1 MLTKKYIPIK
11 LHKYNHFCH
20 PFLYVYITTFSLFCK
35 LYTFTNVLNILYFSK
50 VFGKIPESNIKNYS
64 YYFIHYEEKQTKK
77 EILPYPIC
85 SVVAVF
91 KMLVRILN
99 TLRSRIR
106 DMVVFLFFCVLA
118 PEGMDAIVFGKRRGR
133 NQKTTACS
141 EDDLIRILNTLRSRI
156 WDMVVFLFSVFWLQ
170 KE

>member
-1 MLTKKYIPIK
+1 MLIKKYIPIK

-91 KMLVRILN
+91 KML
-99 TLRSRIR
+99 
-106 DMVVFLFFCVLA
+106 
-118 PEGMDAIVFGKRRGR
+118 
-133 NQKTTACS
+133 
-141 EDDLIRILNTLRSRI
+141 IRILNMLRSRI

>member
-91 KMLVRILN
+91 KML
-99 TLRSRIR
+99 
-106 DMVVFLFFCVLA
+106 
-118 PEGMDAIVFGKRRGR
+118 
-133 NQKTTACS
+133 
-141 EDDLIRILNTLRSRI
+141 IRILNMLRSRI
-156 WDMVVFLFSVFWLQ
+156 WDRGVVLFSDYPKSTVDKNGDSSYSSGQSPSLS
-170 KE
+170 KTND